1 MAFDPSVYEQLRRE
15 LLANYSQQASLNA
28 YQQFLANQKNTRA
41 FDNLSRQ
48 AFGTTP
54 TGGLGQVPKLT
65 SSYAQRGLKGQGV
78 QSGLYNRALSQYG
91 QERARQLGYAQQ
103 DIDTANRGFDLNQT
117 NLESNLRLGE
127 QDIEARKAR
136 QIADDAR
143 ALLQLR

>member
-28 YQQFLANQKNTRA
+28 YQQFLQNQKSARSLESLNA
-41 FDNLSRQ
+41 Q

-65 SSYAQRGLKGQGV
+65 SSYAQGGLQGQGV
-78 QSGLYNRALSQYG
+78 KSGLYNRALSQYG
-91 QERARQLGYAQQ
+91 QERAKQLGYAQQ
-103 DIDTANRGFDLNQT
+103 DIDAANRGFDLTQT